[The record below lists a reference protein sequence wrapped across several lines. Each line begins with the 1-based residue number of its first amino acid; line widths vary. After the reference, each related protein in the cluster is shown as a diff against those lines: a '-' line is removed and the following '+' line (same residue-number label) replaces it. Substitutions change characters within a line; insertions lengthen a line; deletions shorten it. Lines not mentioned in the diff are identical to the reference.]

1 MNTIERGIPLKIEND
16 NIIDSIVFLKFKTDF
31 NQKKIESVLVSF
43 LKNTSPDTPFYPT
56 PLRKKDI
63 EGVDNHEKDGQF
75 YSDGVVKVLVDEDKL
90 VVNCLNKYP
99 GWNSVLGKFV
109 CDLIHVFQ
117 QEYVHF
123 TEVGVRYISLLKD
136 ESLIENLDGKISFNN
151 LKVFNGATYNFSCD
165 ASDGKHSAQVKVR
178 LTEKAKYESGFA
190 SIVDIE
196 VFANTANTSSI
207 TADSVCGYVVYCHY
221 VEKDIFY
228 RLLSDS
234 YVDSHNPVWK

>member
-1 MNTIERGIPLKIEND
+1 MNTTKRGIPLKIEND
-16 NIIDSIVFLKFKTDF
+16 SIIDSIIFLKFETDF

-43 LKNTSPDTPFYPT
+43 LKKTFSDNPFFST
-56 PLRKKDI
+56 PLRKKDT
-63 EGVDNHEKDGQF
+63 ESMDNHEKDGQF
-75 YSDGVVKVLVDEDKL
+75 YSNGVVKVLVDGDRL

-99 GWNSVLGKFV
+99 GWKNVLGQFV

-117 QEYVHF
+117 QKYVHF
-123 TEVGVRYISLLKD
+123 TEVGVRYISLLKG
-136 ESLIENLDGKISFNN
+136 ESLIENLDGEIRFNN
-151 LKVFNGATYNFSCD
+151 FKVFNGATYNFSCD
-165 ASDGKHSAQVKVR
+165 VSDGKHSAQVKVR

-196 VFANTANTSSI
+196 VFANTANMSSI
-207 TADSVCGYVVYCHY
+207 TVNGVCEYVFYCHY